1 MKQVWPA
8 ALVISS
14 SIVSSRAHSI
24 VPLCVSRLCLS
35 STVQVLLSCPLAPLA
50 CRRLPPVLL
59 LALPSHP
66 PPFLVVHEEEAR
78 GSAGGISA
86 IVVFGL
92 CGVST
97 TARRFPSD
105 QLCSTSRRT
114 LSSVLTR
121 CSSVRSLRPALARLW
136 LEKIQREADAKNFN
150 VSSQL
155 TC

>member
-14 SIVSSRAHSI
+14 SIVSSRAHSL
-24 VPLCVSRLCLS
+24 VSVCVSRLCLS
-35 STVQVLLSCPLAPLA
+35 STVQVLLSCPLALLA
-50 CRRLPPVLL
+50 SRRLPPVLL

-66 PPFLVVHEEEAR
+66 PPFLVVHEEER
-78 GSAGGISA
+78 GVLQVGFSA

-92 CGVST
+92 CGVAT
-97 TARRFPSD
+97 TARRFSSD
-105 QLCSTSRRT
+105 QLCSACRRT

-136 LEKIQREADAKNFN
+136 LEKFKEKRMPK
-150 VSSQL
+150 
-155 TC
+155 T